1 VARPTV
7 DAVLNL
13 ETLYW
18 VLDPLRDDDL
28 ESDVNVWPVYF
39 KIDGETALVSDAPES
54 FGKLIGTATVAG
66 TTGLGKVGKLKIGG
80 SVAIPAAIGRWTGQ
94 VVPIPLGSNLNLGP
108 DVAGIFG
115 AAVLVVQPS
124 DLEEDALLA
133 GHEALN
139 EGVQT
144 ALDELIADLKPFQQ
158 DVTPNE
164 IDALVAA
171 VRSGI
176 ESAVKGAMDIWDK
189 LYEKLF
195 DLVLFGN
202 TLVRYTQ
209 DDLPAAPFDQK
220 DFDPTSVAGPALFFS
235 GTVGYIG
242 LNGGISRSLRSVG
255 QGVLSHFDSG
265 VRAVAGY
272 ADPSEYQHAIVAT
285 DDGDVTELWWQ
296 GPGGV
301 GRGTLT
307 HFDHGIIALAGYYS
321 ADGYQNV
328 IVATS
333 DNVVT
338 ELWWQGAGEVG
349 RGALS
354 EFSEHITALAGFYS
368 GDGYHHVIVA
378 TADGVLTE
386 LWWQGPDPAGRGE
399 LIRLETSIVDLAGH
413 WTPDGVHHVVVAT
426 KDGTITE
433 LTWTGAA
440 AAEGTMLAQVEA
452 QQWNGPIGVGSYYAP
467 ADDEHHVIVG
477 MSNGTLRELHRPLG
491 DGAGMLHDDL
501 GYVVGIRPIIDAYFD
516 PSGFQHAIV
525 ATDHGDVR
533 ELWWTT
539 PPRFRSEEPVLLGGV
554 FERPSG

>member
-1 VARPTV
+1 RRDCGDACRRLARQRLRTHNLHGPGVPPLEDRDRLRHDGRSHHGVRRRGRSAARCRRRLGRPAHRPPRDCGSSGRRRARRPLAASRASALALCGRGDELTQRNGMSPRPAERGRVGAVARPSV

-176 ESAVKGAMDIWDK
+176 ESAV
-189 LYEKLF
+189 
-195 DLVLFGN
+195 
-202 TLVRYTQ
+202 
-209 DDLPAAPFDQK
+209 
-220 DFDPTSVAGPALFFS
+220 
-235 GTVGYIG
+235 
-242 LNGGISRSLRSVG
+242 
-255 QGVLSHFDSG
+255 
-265 VRAVAGY
+265 
-272 ADPSEYQHAIVAT
+272 
-285 DDGDVTELWWQ
+285 
-296 GPGGV
+296 
-301 GRGTLT
+301 
-307 HFDHGIIALAGYYS
+307 
-321 ADGYQNV
+321 
-328 IVATS
+328 
-333 DNVVT
+333 
-338 ELWWQGAGEVG
+338 
-349 RGALS
+349 
-354 EFSEHITALAGFYS
+354 
-368 GDGYHHVIVA
+368 
-378 TADGVLTE
+378 
-386 LWWQGPDPAGRGE
+386 
-399 LIRLETSIVDLAGH
+399 
-413 WTPDGVHHVVVAT
+413 
-426 KDGTITE
+426 
-433 LTWTGAA
+433 
-440 AAEGTMLAQVEA
+440 
-452 QQWNGPIGVGSYYAP
+452 
-467 ADDEHHVIVG
+467 
-477 MSNGTLRELHRPLG
+477 
-491 DGAGMLHDDL
+491 
-501 GYVVGIRPIIDAYFD
+501 
-516 PSGFQHAIV
+516 
-525 ATDHGDVR
+525 
-533 ELWWTT
+533 
-539 PPRFRSEEPVLLGGV
+539 
-554 FERPSG
+554 